1 MKYIFAVC
9 LALEAIP
16 TVYSQK
22 ATADKLL
29 MISIAVRDMD
39 KSEEFY
45 TSALGLK
52 ATQDYSQG
60 GQRWVSL
67 SLPGGG
73 ASMSLLQAANTEN
86 LATRNCT
93 LRPPTP
99 SRCVRQ
105 SRLKASRQPTT
116 SRGKPGKGRR
126 GPHGSAWRTRTG
138 TK

>member
-60 GQRWVSL
+60 GQRWVSESAL
-67 SLPGGG
+67 WRSIHE
-73 ASMSLLQAANTEN
+73 SF
-86 LATRNCT
+86 
-93 LRPPTP
+93 
-99 SRCVRQ
+99 
-105 SRLKASRQPTT
+105 ASREHGEPQAGDPEIVLYDL
-116 SRGKPGKGRR
+116 RR
-126 GPHGSAWRTRTG
+126 RVVVCGNQG
-138 TK
+138 